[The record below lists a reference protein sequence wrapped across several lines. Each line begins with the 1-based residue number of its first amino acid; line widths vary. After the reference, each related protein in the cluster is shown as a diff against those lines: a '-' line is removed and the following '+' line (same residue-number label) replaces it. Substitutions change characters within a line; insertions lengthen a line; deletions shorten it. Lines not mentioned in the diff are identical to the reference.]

1 MSKKRSR
8 KHRAIKRLKYH
19 NHNYHQSFQNLPRDI
34 INNNLFIKSKY
45 NKYFDYPLSELLVD
59 HSTDPMQNT
68 ARQYV
73 SSHLSNEGRFM
84 NHEMI
89 IRRNG
94 ESTIHRPKYDIV
106 LDNGFTRIIQPSYL
120 LSSYQSLPFHSQIA
134 SSSVINKM
142 SVEKSKVK
150 RLNKRKHKCNKNEIL
165 KITVEDGLR
174 DIVVI
179 KKENNL
185 HQKRI
190 PFQDLSSKYSDR
202 NTTNNI
208 EYSYN
213 LPTIEDSVISKKIFK
228 FV

>member
-142 SVEKSKVK
+142 SVEKSK
-150 RLNKRKHKCNKNEIL
+150 CNKNEIL
-165 KITVEDGLR
+165 KITVEGGLR

-190 PFQDLSSKYSDR
+190 PFQDLSSKCSDR
-202 NTTNNI
+202 NTMNNI